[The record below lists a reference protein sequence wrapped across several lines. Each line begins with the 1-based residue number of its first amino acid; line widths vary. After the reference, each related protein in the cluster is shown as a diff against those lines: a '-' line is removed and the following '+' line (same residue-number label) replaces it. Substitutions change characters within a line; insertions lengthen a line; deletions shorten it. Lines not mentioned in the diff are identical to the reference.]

1 MNVAFLIG
9 NGFDLNLGLKTTYID
24 FLKSHY
30 LLPNDDDLPVVKDF
44 KETIQKDLVNNLSLW
59 SDAELALGRCTVN
72 FTKTKDFIDCHRSFC
87 VSLCDYLKNLPLP
100 EIWAGN
106 SEVIKNV
113 LRDGLTKFYERLLP
127 EEIEFIASKFR
138 ESKKVNYGFI
148 DFNYTRTL
156 SRFLDLLPC
165 NDQCFYEDDL
175 KNQYFVKKPYLKV
188 HGDLDSCIILGVGTE
203 GQIENKDFRSQKIIQ
218 QALLKNG
225 MHSVLSNGTKK
236 NVCSTLM
243 ASDIICIY
251 GMSLG
256 KTDIF
261 WWNYIVDLLYKYR
274 DRYVVVFIKSETL
287 DTVYPGDIALEV
299 NEYKQRLFRNK
310 RNLQGVCEERVLIC
324 RNPIF
329 DFSYAFGDENGL
341 LWAEQESWTR
351 IEGPKK
357 KFIGMEY

>member
-1 MNVAFLIG
+1 MNVAFLVG

-44 KETIQKDLVNNLSLW
+44 KEAIREDLINNLPLW

-87 VSLCDYLKNLPLP
+87 FSLCEYLKKLPLP
-100 EIWAGN
+100 EIWSGN
-106 SEVIKNV
+106 SGTIKNV
-113 LRDGLTKFYERLLP
+113 LRNGLTKFYERLLP

-138 ESKKVNYGFI
+138 NSKEVNYGFI
-148 DFNYTRTL
+148 DFNYTHTL
-156 SRFLDLLPC
+156 ARFLDLLPSD
-165 NDQCFYEDDL
+165 DQFFYEDDL
-175 KNQYFVKKPYLKV
+175 ENQYFIKKPYLKV

-203 GQIENKDFRSQKIIQ
+203 GQIENKDFRNQKIIR

-225 MHSVLSNGTKK
+225 MHSVLSNGVKK
-236 NVCSTLM
+236 NVYNALL
-243 ASDIICIY
+243 ASDIVCIY

-256 KTDIF
+256 KTDSF
-261 WWNYIVDLLYKYR
+261 WWNHIVDWLYKNR
-274 DRYVVVFIKSETL
+274 SRYVVVFIKSKTL

-299 NEYKQRLFRNK
+299 NEYKQRLFRDK
-310 RNLQGVCEERVLIC
+310 QNLQSACEDRVLIC

-341 LWAEQESWTR
+341 FWTEQDSWTR

-357 KFIGMEY
+357 KSIGMEY